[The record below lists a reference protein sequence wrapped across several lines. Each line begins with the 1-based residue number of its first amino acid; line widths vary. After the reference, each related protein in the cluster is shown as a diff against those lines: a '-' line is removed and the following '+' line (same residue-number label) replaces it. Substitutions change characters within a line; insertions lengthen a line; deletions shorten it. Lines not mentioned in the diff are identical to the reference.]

1 MNTTAQLPSRTAT
14 TLITWVATLN
24 IVWVAA
30 SAFALAAGHVTMVAA
45 LGFVIGLPVAI
56 KATRSSN
63 RRKAT
68 LRAAATRTTPIE
80 AAPQFQGGTR
90 VYAPAAAQVAG
101 SFLSREED

>member
-1 MNTTAQLPSRTAT
+1 MNTTAQLPSRAGV

-24 IVWVAA
+24 IVWVLA
-30 SAFALAAGHVTMVAA
+30 STLALVAGHVTMAGT

-68 LRAAATRTTPIE
+68 LRHAEALAA
-80 AAPQFQGGTR
+80 QGR
-90 VYAPAAAQVAG
+90 YQAPAG
-101 SFLSREED
+101 R

>member
-1 MNTTAQLPSRTAT
+1 MNTTAQLPSQAST

-24 IVWVAA
+24 IAWVLA
-30 SAFALAAGHVTMVAA
+30 SAFALVTGHVTMVVA

-68 LRAAATRTTPIE
+68 LRHAAARTAPVQYQ
-80 AAPQFQGGTR
+80 AAGMR
-90 VYAPAAAQVAG
+90 
-101 SFLSREED
+101 